1 MQKQFL
7 LLIVALFFSIFGI
20 AQTNKP
26 AEDAAYQKMIQGRAW
41 KIVQKLEIKDTVKA
55 IKVRDLIAEQY
66 SGLNDIYQVRDHKIK
81 DFKNNT
87 VLAKE
92 AKQDSIKAVQLL
104 ADAAVEKRHQPYLKK
119 LSHLLKRDQV
129 LAVKN
134 GMTYGVLPLTYNAYM
149 DMLPQLTGKQKKQI
163 MIWLTEAR
171 EKAMDAESSDKKHA
185 WFGKY
190 KGKIN
195 NYLSADGI
203 DMKKEGDAWQERIKA
218 RSAHH

>member
-1 MQKQFL
+1 MQKQSI
-7 LLIVALFFSIFGI
+7 LLIVALFFSTYGM

-26 AEDAAYQKMIQGRAW
+26 AEDAAYQKMIEGRAW

-55 IKVRDLIAEQY
+55 VKVRDLIAEQY
-66 SGLNDIYQVRDHKIK
+66 SGLNDIYQVRDNKVK
-81 DFKNNT
+81 EFKNNAMLSKT
-87 VLAKE
+87 AM
-92 AKQDSIKAVQLL
+92 QDSIKAIQLL
-104 ADAAVEKRHQPYLKK
+104 TDAAVTKRHQPYLKK
-119 LSHLLKRDQV
+119 LSHLLKGDQV
-129 LAVKN
+129 TAVKD
-134 GMTYGVLPLTYNAYM
+134 GMTYGVLPLTYGAYM

-195 NYLSADGI
+195 NYLSGDGI

-218 RSAHH
+218 RSASH